1 LWESQPAD
9 IMSAFRMH
17 RVARKSLLM
26 AQITALNI
34 YPVKSCRGV
43 ALDRARITPMGFEHD
58 REWMIVRP
66 DGQFVTQREEPR
78 LALIETSV
86 NGAGLQL
93 RNPHDDEL
101 QVPLE
106 SAAKEVEVACWR
118 DRCAAFD
125 MGDAA
130 AQWLTAFLGKPARLV
145 RFDPR
150 HKRASE
156 ARWTHGVEALNRF
169 TDAFPWL
176 LISQASLDD
185 LNSRLPA
192 PLPMNRFRPNIVID
206 GVPAYAEDRAS
217 QFRIDGVALTPVKAC
232 TRCAIPTTN
241 QMTAERESDEPLRT
255 LRQYRFSREL
265 KGVVFGQN
273 LILREGVDQV
283 LRVGQK
289 VEIEEVTGD

>member
-1 LWESQPAD
+1 
-9 IMSAFRMH
+9 
-17 RVARKSLLM
+17 M

-43 ALDRARITPMGFEHD
+43 ALTRARITPMGFEHD
-58 REWMIVRP
+58 REWLIVRP
-66 DGQFVTQREEPR
+66 DGQFITQREEPR
-78 LALIETSV
+78 LALIETSL
-86 NGAGLQL
+86 NGDGLQL
-93 RNPHDDEL
+93 RHPEADALLVPDE
-101 QVPLE
+101 E
-106 SAAKEVEVACWR
+106 GGAEVEVSCWR

-130 AQWLTAFLGKPARLV
+130 ARWLTAFLGKSVRLV

-150 HKRASE
+150 RKRASDV
-156 ARWTHGVEALNRF
+156 RWTHGVEALNRF
-169 TDAFPWL
+169 SDAFPWL

-206 GVPAYAEDRAS
+206 GVPAYAEDSAS
-217 QFRIDGVALTPVKAC
+217 ELRMDGVALRPVKAC

-241 QMTAERESDEPLRT
+241 QMTGERESDEPLRT
-255 LRQYRFSREL
+255 LRRYRFSREL

-273 LILREGVDQV
+273 LILLEGVNQE

-289 VEIEEVTGD
+289 VEMK